1 MHSQNELKSAG
12 VDAYLVKPVKQSRLF
27 DCLVNVLGRAAA
39 EHVFAKPVDSAPTAL
54 TGDEMAL
61 ARQTRILLAEDN
73 IVNQKVAL
81 AQLKGLGFSADAVA
95 NGHEV
100 LSALKQVPYDIIFM
114 DCQMPEMD
122 GYEASRMIRQAERT
136 SNTSWKSPVHII
148 AMTANAMTGDREKCL
163 AAGMDDYLSK
173 PVRKAELRSALM
185 KWILPPKGP

>member
-1 MHSQNELKSAG
+1 VEPIHHA
-12 VDAYLVKPVKQSRLF
+12 
-27 DCLVNVLGRAAA
+27 
-39 EHVFAKPVDSAPTAL
+39 
-54 TGDEMAL
+54 
-61 ARQTRILLAEDN
+61 RILLAEDN

-81 AQLKGLGFSADAVA
+81 AQLRGLGFAADAVA

-122 GYEASRMIRQAERT
+122 GYEASRLIRQAEQA
-136 SNTSWKSPVHII
+136 SSASWKAPVRIV

-173 PVRKAELRSALM
+173 PVRKAELQSALI
-185 KWILPPKGP
+185 KWAVPAKADQSSPGR

>member
-1 MHSQNELKSAG
+1 

-27 DCLVNVLGRAAA
+27 DCLVNVLGRATA
-39 EHVFAKPVDSAPTAL
+39 EHVFNKPAADTPAIQAPEEPAVQ
-54 TGDEMAL
+54 
-61 ARQTRILLAEDN
+61 RQTRILLAEDN

-81 AQLKGLGFSADAVA
+81 AQLKGLGFAADAVA

-122 GYEASRMIRQAERT
+122 GYEASRRIRQAERGPT
-136 SNTSWKSPVHII
+136 TWKSPVHIV

-185 KWILPPKGP
+185 KWILPVKGA

>member
-1 MHSQNELKSAG
+1 
-12 VDAYLVKPVKQSRLF
+12 VKQSKLF
-27 DCLVNVLGRAAA
+27 DCLVDVLGRAAA
-39 EHVFAKPVDSAPTAL
+39 EHVFTKQPKDAAPAPSAP
-54 TGDEMAL
+54 L
-61 ARQTRILLAEDN
+61 AHPSNTRILLAEDN

-100 LSALKQVPYDIIFM
+100 LSALKQVPYDLIFM

-122 GYEASRMIRQAERT
+122 GYEAARIIRRAERVQDAT
-136 SNTSWKSPVHII
+136 WKSPIRIV

-173 PVRKAELRSALM
+173 PVRKAELQSALM
-185 KWILPPKGP
+185 KWIIPQKVGSDSG